1 MFERDRIKLKS
12 IGNIIIG
19 IMFVILGVTSITRGE
34 TVFVGLGFTLMGVV
48 IAGSHLYDIFSK
60 KEVSQY
66 QANVEVTDSY
76 QGEEKS
82 FDEKL
87 RKLKALKD
95 DGIISEEEY
104 KVKRKQI
111 LDDKW

>member
-12 IGNIIIG
+12 IGDIIIG
-19 IMFVILGVTSITRGE
+19 IMLAILGVTSITRGE
-34 TVFVGLGFTLMGVV
+34 GVFLGLIFVLIGIVT
-48 IAGSHLYDIFSK
+48 ICSHLYDIFSK
-60 KEVSQY
+60 KEISQY

-87 RKLKALKD
+87 RKLKALKE

>member
-1 MFERDRIKLKS
+1 MFKRDRIKLKS
-12 IGNIIIG
+12 IGDIIMGIVLVLLGVASVTHGEGVFIGLIFALIG
-19 IMFVILGVTSITRGE
+19 IVTTSG
-34 TVFVGLGFTLMGVV
+34 
-48 IAGSHLYDIFSK
+48 HLYGIFSK